1 MSLAT
6 KFLCDT
12 VLGISEAKLKEALFL
27 KDSYQR
33 KEKPKKS
40 GGVRILFAPAKE
52 LKKIQK
58 KLLRQL
64 LYVFEVDSRL
74 HAFVRGK
81 SHITNAA
88 FHASAMPRVV
98 LRLDFKDAFPSVRKE
113 HIRPIL
119 KEILGKW
126 ILKYAE
132 FPGVFSQFATQNKR
146 QPHQQLELFSP
157 NEKPPFEVMLDE
169 ILDIILALTTY
180 RGRLPQGAP
189 TSPYLLNMVVSHSG
203 LLEAVER
210 VIKEQKITSDY
221 YLEEKGGGKK
231 FFWDDLVVS
240 PEKAP
245 QVRFSFYSDDLTI
258 SSSRSIAERT
268 IREIIRA
275 IEEQGIFRVNKNKI
289 LYFNARQ
296 VAPLVTGVRI
306 STKIRTIGELEEF
319 LREKCGLIFEES
331 EETAGYMTKPF
342 GGKWV
347 TPRIL
352 LSKKYIRKVRG
363 LLHNAVYDEALRPKA
378 FGHIAYL
385 RSVYGSEL
393 PPQVTKPYELLTSSI
408 GFDL

>member
-12 VLGISEAKLKEALFL
+12 VLGISEENLKEALSL
-27 KDSYQR
+27 KDSYRR

-52 LKKIQK
+52 LKKMQK

-64 LYVFEVDSRL
+64 LYVFEVDLRL

-98 LRLDFKDAFPSVRKE
+98 LRLDFKDAFPSVRAQ

-119 KEILGKW
+119 KEKIGKW
-126 ILKYAE
+126 ISTYAE
-132 FPGVFSQFATQNKR
+132 FPGVFSKYKTLQEK
-146 QPHQQLELFSP
+146 QPHQLELFTP
-157 NEKPPFEVMLDE
+157 NKKPPFEVMLDE
-169 ILDIILALTTY
+169 IVDIILALTTF

-189 TSPYLLNMVVSHSG
+189 TSPHLLNMVVSHSG
-203 LLEAVER
+203 LLDAVER
-210 VIKEQKITSDY
+210 VIGEQKITSDY

-245 QVRFSFYSDDLTI
+245 RVRFSFYSDDLTI
-258 SSSRSIAERT
+258 SSSKSIAERT
-268 IREIIRA
+268 IREIIRV
-275 IEEQGIFRVNKNKI
+275 IEDHGIFRVNRSKV

-296 VAPLVTGVRI
+296 AAPLVTGVRI
-306 STKIRTIGELEEF
+306 STKTRTGGELEEF
-319 LREKCGLIFEES
+319 LREKCGLISEAI

-352 LSKKYIRKVRG
+352 LSKRYIRKVRG
-363 LLHNAVYDEALRPKA
+363 LLHSAVYDEALRPKA

-385 RSVYGSEL
+385 KSVYGKEL
-393 PPQVTKPYELLTSSI
+393 PPQVSGPYNLLTSSI